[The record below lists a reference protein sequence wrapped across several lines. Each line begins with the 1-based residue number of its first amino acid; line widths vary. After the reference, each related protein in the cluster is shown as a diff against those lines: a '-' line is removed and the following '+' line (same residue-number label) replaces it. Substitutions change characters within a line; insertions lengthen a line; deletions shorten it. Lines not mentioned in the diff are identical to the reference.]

1 MKLLRTAMVFSS
13 AALLALLAFSRTAPA
28 QTAAS
33 DTILTVQAADK
44 LLPDAVYFA
53 GQSANTQMRN
63 GAGIQFADG
72 QQTLAVL
79 VDTSGY
85 SSALQQKYQGYLISE
100 VPLEFLP
107 LKPGAA
113 SLPAGAYGF
122 GFVGGRFVVMD
133 IGSHDLVS
141 TLATHDDQMQRPRP
155 LQILGPWPLRRD
167 SHVLSDTY
175 RLCSGRDCVDFR
187 RAH

>member
-1 MKLLRTAMVFSS
+1 MKVFRNAMVFSS
-13 AALLALLAFSRTAPA
+13 AALLALLASTRIAPA
-28 QTAAS
+28 QAAAA

-44 LLPDAVYFA
+44 LLPDSVYFA

-63 GAGIQFADG
+63 AVGIQFADG

-100 VPLEFLP
+100 VPLYFLP

-113 SLPAGAYGF
+113 PLPPGAYGF
-122 GFVGGRFVVMD
+122 GFVGGHFVVMD
-133 IGSHDLVS
+133 IGSHDLLS
-141 TLATHDDQMQRPRP
+141 TMATHDATMARPRP
-155 LQILGPWPLRRD
+155 LQLLGPWPLQRD
-167 SHVLSDTY
+167 SAVSSGTY
-175 RLCSGRDCVDFR
+175 RLCSGRDCVDFG

>member
-1 MKLLRTAMVFSS
+1 MKLLRTAMAFSC
-13 AALLALLAFSRTAPA
+13 AALLALFAVSRVARA

-63 GAGIQFADG
+63 AVGIQFADG
-72 QQTLAVL
+72 QQTLAVM

-85 SSALQQKYQGYLISE
+85 SSALQQKYQGYLITE
-100 VPLEFLP
+100 VPLDFLP

-113 SLPAGAYGF
+113 PLPPGAYGF
-122 GFVGGRFVVMD
+122 GFVGGHFVVMD
-133 IGSHDLVS
+133 IGSHDLLA
-141 TLATHDDQMQRPRP
+141 TLATHDDQMAHPRP
-155 LQILGPWPLRRD
+155 LQILGPWPLQRD
-167 SHVLSDTY
+167 SRVLSDTY